1 MTAPRHSLRPWAAA
15 LAFAVTLASALVLPF
30 AASAAEI
37 APFTPA
43 AFDAA
48 EAAGKPI
55 LIDVSA
61 PWCPTC
67 KAQHPILS
75 NLEAEAKFKDL
86 VVLDVDFDSQKD
98 VLRRFGV
105 RMQSTLI
112 AFKGDRETAR
122 STGETRAEPI
132 ARLLDSAL

>member
-1 MTAPRHSLRPWAAA
+1 MIDRRPI
-15 LAFAVTLASALVLPF
+15 LLGLGFALVLSVCTALPG
-30 AASAAEI
+30 AVTAAELK
-37 APFTPA
+37 PFTPA

-48 EAAGKPI
+48 KAAGKPI
-55 LIDVSA
+55 LIDVTA

-75 NLEAEAKFKDL
+75 DLEAQPKFKDL

-98 VLRRFGV
+98 VLRRFNV

-112 AFKGDRETAR
+112 GFKGDKEMAR
-122 STGETRAEPI
+122 STGDTRPESI
-132 ARLLDSAL
+132 TRLLDTTL

>member
-1 MTAPRHSLRPWAAA
+1 MIAPRHFA
-15 LAFAVTLASALVLPF
+15 LVTTLALSLTAAVS
-30 AASAAEI
+30 ASAADI
-37 APFTPA
+37 KQFTPV

-48 EAAGKPI
+48 KAAGKSI

-75 NLEAEAKFKDL
+75 DLEAEPKFKDL
-86 VVLDVDFDSQKD
+86 LVLNVDFDSQKE
-98 VLRRFGV
+98 VLRALGV

-112 AFKGDRETAR
+112 AFKGDKETAR
-122 STGETRAEPI
+122 STGDTKAASI
-132 ARLLDSAL
+132 SHLLDATL